1 MYGEVYAIATA
12 ILRGFSVIPIRKGL
26 KHSTPTTSALIY
38 LIINTAILWTIVIL
52 QHPLNSII
60 SEGTIYFVLAG
71 VAAPGIAARFRDTG
85 ISRLGVTLTSPIVG
99 TTTFISMTMAVFILG
114 EKLTPILILGAALI
128 FTGVTLLTKGGSHL
142 GWQKRDLIYPVAAAI
157 LFALSTNLRKIGL
170 ARIESPVVGAA
181 ITSLVSL
188 VTLLILIVASRA
200 RGSNSWAV
208 DLNPRALK
216 YFGFSGTIS
225 SIAFLLYF
233 MALNS
238 TFLVKIQPITGSN
251 PLFALIFSYIFIKDV
266 ERINRQAILA
276 TLLIVA
282 GIVLIAI

>member
-1 MYGEVYAIATA
+1 MYGEIYAIATA
-12 ILRGFSVIPIRKGL
+12 ILRGYAVIPIRKGL
-26 KHSTPTTSALIY
+26 KHSTPTTSALTY
-38 LIINTAILWTIVIL
+38 LVINTAILWTIVIL
-52 QHPLNSII
+52 QHPLDSII

-85 ISRLGVTLTSPIVG
+85 ISRIGVTLTSPIVG
-99 TTTFISMTMAVFILG
+99 TTTFISMIMAVFILG
-114 EKLTPILILGAALI
+114 ETLTPILMLGAVLI
-128 FTGVTLLTKGGSHL
+128 FAGVTLLTKGGSQAD
-142 GWQKRDLIYPVAAAI
+142 WRKRDIIYPVAAAI
-157 LFALSTNLRKIGL
+157 LFALSTNMRKIGL

-188 VTLLILIVASRA
+188 VTLLIFIFASRV

-216 YFGFSGTIS
+216 HFGLSGFIS

-238 TFLVKIQPITGSN
+238 SYIVKIQPITGSN
-251 PLFALIFSYIFIKDV
+251 PLFALLFSYIFLRDV

-276 TLLIVA
+276 TLLIVS
-282 GIVLIAI
+282 GIVLIAL